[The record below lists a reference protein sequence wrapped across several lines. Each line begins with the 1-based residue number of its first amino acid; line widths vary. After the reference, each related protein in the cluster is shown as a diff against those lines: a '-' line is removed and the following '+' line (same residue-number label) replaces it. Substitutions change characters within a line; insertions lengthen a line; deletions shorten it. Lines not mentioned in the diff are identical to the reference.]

1 MKCGLVVVEVVE
13 DGIGVV
19 GRWRESK
26 AMISPL
32 VVPRGKVGG
41 RFVVGV
47 PRSTLPR
54 ERWPLRG
61 ALVVLFESA
70 FSCLVFVTAARRL
83 ERSCSIELEL

>member
-1 MKCGLVVVEVVE
+1 MVVVVVVE

-19 GRWRESK
+19 LCWRESR

-32 VVPRGKVGG
+32 VVPRGNVGG

-47 PRSTLPR
+47 PRNALPR

-61 ALVVLFESA
+61 CGVVLLFL
-70 FSCLVFVTAARRL
+70 FSCLVLVTAAKRL
-83 ERSCSIELEL
+83 ERRSSIELET